1 MPKAALTEAVYYI
14 LLSLMEP
21 MHGYGIMQNV
31 EQLSGGRV
39 RLAPGTLYGAIN
51 TLLEMLNVPFEN
63 SYSFGDSVN
72 DVEMLKVT
80 KQSIVMGN
88 APEEVKKLATYVT
101 KTAAENGLYEA
112 MEQLNLLQGEIN
124 DKK

>member
-1 MPKAALTEAVYYI
+1 MYRYGYFVEVVPLACSKGKAI
-14 LLSLMEP
+14 QSLMKE
-21 MHGYGIMQNV
+21 
-31 EQLSGGRV
+31 
-39 RLAPGTLYGAIN
+39 
-51 TLLEMLNVPFEN
+51 LNVSYEN

>member
-1 MPKAALTEAVYYI
+1 MKE
-14 LLSLMEP
+14 
-21 MHGYGIMQNV
+21 
-31 EQLSGGRV
+31 
-39 RLAPGTLYGAIN
+39 
-51 TLLEMLNVPFEN
+51 LNVSYEN